1 MKTCMAVTV
10 ERSLFNLIERLRGRE
25 KRSTFVE
32 YLLRLGLEVYKTQI
46 SNGGQA
52 PKGTPFSQTLRSEA
66 EEPRRI
72 LRRKLRRQ

>member
-10 ERSLFNLIERLRGRE
+10 ERNLFNLIERLRGRE

-46 SNGGQA
+46 SSGGQA
-52 PKGTPFSQTLRSEA
+52 PKGTPFYQTVPSEA

-72 LRRKLRRQ
+72 KTKLRRQ